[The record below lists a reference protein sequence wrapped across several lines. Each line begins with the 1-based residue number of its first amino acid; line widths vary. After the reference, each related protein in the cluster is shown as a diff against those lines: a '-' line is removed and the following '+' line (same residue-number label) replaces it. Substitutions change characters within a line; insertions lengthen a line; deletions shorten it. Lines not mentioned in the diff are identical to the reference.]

1 MKSEPVKTT
10 KHGQKTAVKAKP
22 VCGTL
27 IYLAECRGTPKKT
40 SSVRK
45 EAPAALVGRF
55 VRKQPPAFS

>member
-1 MKSEPVKTT
+1 MKSEPVKNR
-10 KHGQKTAVKAKP
+10 KHRQTAALKAKP

-27 IYLAECRGTPKKT
+27 TYLAECRGTPKKT
-40 SSVRK
+40 SSEKK

>member
-27 IYLAECRGTPKKT
+27 TYLAECRGTPKKT

-45 EAPAALVGRF
+45 EVPAALVGRF